1 VRLKYFGGFASEEAE
16 MATAKKKQTAVK
28 AKKKTKTTP
37 KAVKKA
43 PVKKVVKGAPKKKTA
58 LKKTARQKV
67 QPKKTRIKPKVRK
80 LKKYSPRSRYATF
93 RVGDRLVF
101 ERIQNWDSDQIL
113 ENIVGIVV
121 EKIEEKGL
129 GLRFIEVQF
138 DLRDL
143 MPFLEDGL
151 RLRRYV
157 VK

>member
-1 VRLKYFGGFASEEAE
+1 
-16 MATAKKKQTAVK
+16 MATARKKQTAVK
-28 AKKKTKTTP
+28 AKKKTKTVL

-43 PVKKVVKGAPKKKTA
+43 PVKRAEKAPPKKTA
-58 LKKTARQKV
+58 VKMAVMKKV
-67 QPKKTRIKPKVRK
+67 LPKATRVKPKVRK

-93 RVGDRLVF
+93 RMGDRLVF
-101 ERIQNWDSDQIL
+101 DRIQNWDSEQVL
-113 ENIVGIVV
+113 ENIVGVV
-121 EKIEEKGL
+121 VGKIEEKGL

-151 RLRRYV
+151 RLRRFV